1 MADPP
6 VTMIDQRAEN
16 SMIRR
21 LGRLSLASGRR
32 FADLLIPPL
41 CSDCRTPVGEHGSLC
56 AACWATIDFIR
67 PPLCDRLG
75 LPMPFD
81 TGGVMIS
88 AAAEARPP
96 DYDRARAVAS
106 YSGAMKE
113 LIHGLKYLDSH
124 HAVAL
129 LARLLAGACRDLGRD
144 ADVIVPIPL
153 DRWRLWSRRF
163 NQSALIAQALATE
176 FGIASDPHLLRRIRQ
191 TRSQVG
197 LTLRERQI
205 NVKGAFAI
213 SPGHLAQLPG
223 RRVLLVDDVITTGS
237 TVSAAARAL
246 KRAGAAR
253 VDVAALALV
262 TDTATVPE

>member
-1 MADPP
+1 
-6 VTMIDQRAEN
+6 
-16 SMIRR
+16 
-21 LGRLSLASGRR
+21 
-32 FADLLIPPL
+32 
-41 CSDCRTPVGEHGSLC
+41 
-56 AACWATIDFIR
+56 
-67 PPLCDRLG
+67 
-75 LPMPFD
+75 MPFD
-81 TGGVMIS
+81 TGGVMVS

-163 NQSALIAQALATE
+163 NQSALIAQALGAE
-176 FGIASDPHLLRRIRQ
+176 FGIASDPHLLRRTRQ

-197 LTLRERQI
+197 LTLRERQAQRQRRLRNI
-205 NVKGAFAI
+205 SRPSGCNCRGAA
-213 SPGHLAQLPG
+213 
-223 RRVLLVDDVITTGS
+223 VLLVDDVITTGS

-246 KRAGAAR
+246 KTRRGGSRRRRRAGVGDRHRDRSR
-253 VDVAALALV
+253 VIGRRPNFEFADSFG
-262 TDTATVPE
+262 